1 KTVRGAFTWSKASGV
16 RMDRFSVMRI
26 TEPTAPRRRFLVN
39 PLKGA
44 LYFCRRECP
53 VEIDF
58 ETPLVSGAIRGTEF
72 NLAVADNG
80 TTVLTLLDGEV
91 QLSNAQGGLN
101 LRTGEEAVVEPGA
114 APSKTAV
121 INAVNVIQWCLYY
134 PAVIDLD

>member
-1 KTVRGAFTWSKASGV
+1 MIRLDQLSVLRLPERVSPTRRFVINLLRGAA
-16 RMDRFSVMRI
+16 
-26 TEPTAPRRRFLVN
+26 
-39 PLKGA
+39 
-44 LYFCRRECP
+44 YFFHRERP
-53 VEIDF
+53 VETDF

-80 TTVLTLLDGEV
+80 RTVVTLLDGEV

-134 PAVIDLD
+134 PGVLAVDELLPQ